1 LLIADVSKR
10 LGMLKNGADDVKQH
24 RLFAKIDWKALL
36 AKKIVMH
43 FKPSIKSAGDVSN
56 FNSYP
61 DSDSVS
67 PSLKPNEDPFL
78 DW

>member
-1 LLIADVSKR
+1 MLIADVSKR

-24 RLFAKIDWKALL
+24 KWFTKIDWKALL
-36 AKKIVMH
+36 SKQIQMP
-43 FKPSIKSAGDVSN
+43 FKPIIKGAGDTTN

-61 DSDSVS
+61 DSDNIS
-67 PSLKPNEDPFL
+67 PSLKPTEDPFL